1 MDTVTIVGVGLIG
14 GSFGLALRKAG
25 FRGRLIGVSSP
36 GAIRDAL
43 ERGAIDQALP
53 LAEGVAQAD
62 LVYLAQPIRRIIQT
76 LATLDPWLR
85 PGSLV
90 TDAGS
95 TKAMIVEQGRQSIH
109 RGQFLGG
116 HPMAGKEKR
125 GAAEADAGLFVGR
138 TYVLTPSTPE
148 ELETATALEFL
159 DWLQAIGAVTITLQ
173 PREHDRVVARTSHLP
188 QLLSTALAVTLV
200 GQLESADHLLVAGP
214 GLADTL
220 RLAGS
225 SYEIWG
231 DILATNTT
239 EIDAALAAFIA
250 EIEELR
256 ASLGSERTED
266 AFRVANAFAARLKRA
281 RGR

>member
-25 FRGRLIGVSSP
+25 FCGRLIGVSSP
-36 GAIRDAL
+36 GAIHDAL
-43 ERGAIDQALP
+43 ERGAIDEALP
-53 LAEGVAQAD
+53 LAEGVARAD
-62 LVYLAQPIRRIIQT
+62 LVYLAQPIRRILET

-95 TKAMIVEQGRQSIH
+95 TKARIVEQGRQSIR

-125 GAAEADAGLFVGR
+125 GAAEADADLFAGR
-138 TYVLTPSTPE
+138 TYVLTPSAPE
-148 ELETATALEFL
+148 ELETPAAREFL
-159 DWLQAIGAVTITLQ
+159 RWLRAIGAVTIALKPQ
-173 PREHDRVVARTSHLP
+173 EHDRVVARTSHLP
-188 QLLSTALAVTLV
+188 QLLSTALAMTLV
-200 GQLESADHLLVAGP
+200 GQLESAGHLQVAGP

-220 RLAGS
+220 RLAAS

-231 DILATNTT
+231 DILATNTA

-250 EIEELR
+250 QIEELR
-256 ASLGSERTED
+256 ASIGAGRTEE
-266 AFRVANAFAARLKRA
+266 AFRAANDFAARLKQP

>member
-1 MDTVTIVGVGLIG
+1 VTIVGVGLIG

-36 GAIRDAL
+36 GAIHDAL
-43 ERGAIDQALP
+43 ERGAIDEALP
-53 LAEGVAQAD
+53 LAEGVARAD
-62 LVYLAQPIRRIIQT
+62 LVYLAQPIHRIVET
-76 LATLDPWLR
+76 LATLDTDLR

-95 TKAMIVEQGRQSIH
+95 TKARIVEQGRQSIR

-125 GAAEADAGLFVGR
+125 GAAEADAGLFAGR
-138 TYVLTPSTPE
+138 TYVLTPSAPE
-148 ELETATALEFL
+148 ELEIPAAREFL
-159 DWLQAIGAVTITLQ
+159 GWLRAIGAVTIVLKPQ
-173 PREHDRVVARTSHLP
+173 EHDRVVARTSHLP
-188 QLLSTALAVTLV
+188 QLLSTALAMTLV
-200 GQLESADHLLVAGP
+200 GQLESADHLQVAGP

-220 RLAGS
+220 RLAAS

-231 DILATNTT
+231 DILATNTA

-256 ASLGSERTED
+256 ASLGTERTED
-266 AFRVANAFAARLKRA
+266 AFRVANDFAARLKQPR
-281 RGR
+281 R

>member
-1 MDTVTIVGVGLIG
+1 
-14 GSFGLALRKAG
+14 
-25 FRGRLIGVSSP
+25 
-36 GAIRDAL
+36 
-43 ERGAIDQALP
+43 

-214 GLADTL
+214 GLVDTL

-266 AFRVANAFAARLKRA
+266 AFRVANAFAARLKQA

>member
-43 ERGAIDQALP
+43 ERGAIDEALP
-53 LAEGVAQAD
+53 LAEGVARAD
-62 LVYLAQPIRRIIQT
+62 LVYLAQPIRRILET
-76 LATLDPWLR
+76 LAALDPWLR

-95 TKAMIVEQGRQSIH
+95 TKARIVEQGRQNIR

-125 GAAEADAGLFVGR
+125 GAAEADPGLFAGR
-138 TYVLTPSTPE
+138 TYVLTPSAPE
-148 ELETATALEFL
+148 ELETPAAREFL
-159 DWLQAIGAVTITLQ
+159 GWLRAIGAVTIALEPQ
-173 PREHDRVVARTSHLP
+173 EHDRVVARTSHLP
-188 QLLSTALAVTLV
+188 QLLSTALAMTLV
-200 GQLESADHLLVAGP
+200 GQLESADHLQVAGP

-220 RLAGS
+220 RLAAS

-231 DILATNTT
+231 DILATNTAQ
-239 EIDAALAAFIA
+239 IDAALAAFIA
-250 EIEELR
+250 QIEELR
-256 ASLGSERTED
+256 AGLGSERTED
-266 AFRVANAFAARLKRA
+266 AFRAANDFAARLKQP

>member
-43 ERGAIDQALP
+43 ERGAIDEALP
-53 LAEGVAQAD
+53 LAEAVAQAD

-125 GAAEADAGLFVGR
+125 GAAEADPNLFAGR

-231 DILATNTT
+231 DILATNTA

-250 EIEELR
+250 KVEELR

-266 AFRVANAFAARLKRA
+266 AFRVANAFAARLKQA